1 MPAIS
6 LSSSA
11 AVSSTTISLPLPL
24 PRHHRHCP
32 RTPTAHL
39 RRPLQALQSA
49 STRRHRKCSLG
60 SDIWLLLTTTP
71 SPSESGGG
79 WYYPQPNGYNFP
91 APPPPFP
98 ILPYCPYYYYTP
110 LPSDFMNSSVLSAKH
125 FVFVTLHPFEQG
137 EEKGTT
143 HEGGF
148 SDGDWVVAWWFG
160 IVVVTVMEVAK
171 SVVEEEQEEEAVGT
185 TGKAEHTKIIDVV
198 WLSGPERAHM
208 I

>member
-1 MPAIS
+1 MCDSCDNPCQPF
-6 LSSSA
+6 LSPLLPPCLPLPSSP
-11 AVSSTTISLPLPL
+11 PLPL

-39 RRPLQALQSA
+39 CRPLQALQSA

-71 SPSESGGG
+71 SSSESGGG
-79 WYYPQPNGYNFP
+79 WYYPPPNGYNFP
-91 APPPPFP
+91 TPPPPFP

-110 LPSDFMNSSVLSAKH
+110 LPSDFMNSSVLLAKH

-143 HEGGF
+143 HEVGF
-148 SDGDWVVAWWFG
+148 LLLMLVVLG
-160 IVVVTVMEVAK
+160 
-171 SVVEEEQEEEAVGT
+171 
-185 TGKAEHTKIIDVV
+185 
-198 WLSGPERAHM
+198 
-208 I
+208 